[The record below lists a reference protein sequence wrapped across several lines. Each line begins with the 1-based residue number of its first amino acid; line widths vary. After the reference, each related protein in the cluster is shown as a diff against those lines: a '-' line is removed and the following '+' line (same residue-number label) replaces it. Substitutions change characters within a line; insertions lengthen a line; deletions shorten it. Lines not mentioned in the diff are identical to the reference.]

1 MGLLRAI
8 VTVGGFTM
16 LSRILGFVRD
26 ILIAATLGAG
36 PIADAFFVAFK
47 FPNLFRRL
55 FAEGAFASAFVPILA
70 GHVEAKDERAAQVFA
85 ERALSGLFLIVSVV
99 VVIAELTMPFLMM
112 AFAPGFTEDP
122 AKFNL
127 TVILTQITFPYLLFV
142 SMASLFS
149 GVLNTHGR
157 FAAAAATPILLNIC
171 LIGAVILLAPLTPS
185 VGHAL
190 AIGVFIA
197 GLVQVVFLYGACVR
211 AGIILR
217 PRKPELADD
226 IRLLF
231 KRTIPVAIGAGVY
244 QINLMIDTIIA
255 SLLATGSIAYLF
267 YADRVVQ
274 LPLGVVGVA
283 VGTALLPSL
292 SRAIKAGD
300 ATAARNGQNRAIE
313 FALLLT
319 LPAAVALAMIA
330 GPIVSTLFERGAF
343 DAEASMKTAAAL
355 GVYAFGL
362 PAYVMIKAL
371 APGFFARGDTKTPVI
386 IAVVAMAVNLGLNLM
401 LMGPYQHVGIAMA
414 TVASSWLNVC
424 LMASYLRKRGALDI
438 DDRLKARF
446 WRIAAACALMAVVL
460 WTAHDQLASALTSL
474 DMTVRV
480 LAFVGLV
487 AAGLFSYT
495 AAAFLFRAVRAND
508 LSALRRRTVPLDAP

>member
-26 ILIAATLGAG
+26 ILTAATLGAG

-55 FAEGAFASAFVPILA
+55 FAEGAFASVFVPILA
-70 GHVEAKDERAAQVFA
+70 GHVEAKAEMSARLFA
-85 ERALSGLFLIVSVV
+85 ERAMSGLFLIVAVV

-112 AFAPGFTEDP
+112 AFAPGFIDDP

-127 TVILTQITFPYLLFV
+127 TVMLTQITFPYLLFI

-157 FAAAAATPILLNIC
+157 FAAAAATPILLNLC
-171 LIGAVILLAPLTPS
+171 LIGAVLFLAPMAPS

-190 AIGVFIA
+190 AIGVFVA
-197 GLVQVVFLYGACVR
+197 GLVQVVFLYRACVR
-211 AGIILR
+211 AGIILK

-226 IRLLF
+226 IKLLF
-231 KRTIPVAIGAGVY
+231 KRIIPVAVGAGVY
-244 QINLMIDTIIA
+244 QINLIIDTIIA
-255 SLLATGSIAYLF
+255 SLLASGSIAYLF

-300 ATAARNGQNRAIE
+300 SAAARNGQNRAIE

-330 GPIVSTLFERGAF
+330 APIISVLFERGAF
-343 DAEASMKTAAAL
+343 DAEASAKTAAAL

-371 APGFFARGDTKTPVI
+371 APGFFARGDTKTPVV
-386 IAVVAMAVNLGLNLM
+386 IAVAMVVNLILNLL
-401 LMGPYQHVGIAMA
+401 LMGPFQHVGIAMA
-414 TVASSWLNVC
+414 TVASSWLNVL
-424 LMASYLRKRGALDI
+424 LMAFHLRRKDALDF
-438 DDRLKARF
+438 DDRLKTRLF
-446 WRIAAACALMAVVL
+446 RTAAASGVMAGVL
-460 WTAHDQLASALTSL
+460 WIAHEQLSVTIANAEL
-474 DMTVRV
+474 MIKIP
-480 LAFVGLV
+480 AFIVLV
-487 AAGLFSYT
+487 AAGLISFLV
-495 AAAFLFRAVRAND
+495 AALVFRAVRLQD
-508 LSALRRRTVPLDAP
+508 LAALRRRAEPPDTP